1 MSVID
6 LSALKGGLREL
17 PPLSLYIHFP
27 WCVKK
32 CPYCDFNSH
41 EFRAGSIPIAN
52 AANTGRSRVGEG
64 FDEMAY
70 VEALLRDFE
79 YSLPSIW
86 GRSIS
91 TIFMGGGTP
100 SLFSPQAMDA
110 LLAGIRARVRLQP
123 DAEITMEANPGTFER
138 ERFHGYRDAGINRL
152 SIGIQSFNPRHLQ
165 ALGRIH
171 DDAEARRAVE
181 TALSCFDNVNL
192 DLMYA
197 LPQQTLAEALAD
209 IDTALSYGVSHI
221 SAYHLT
227 IEPNT
232 LFAVQLPQNL
242 PDDELSA
249 DMQEAIEARLEGA
262 GFVHYETSA
271 FAQPGRFARHNVNY
285 WQFGDYVG
293 IGAGAHGKIS
303 SHAGI
308 VREMRYKQ
316 PAAYLQAIAEGK
328 PVQSSHKVG
337 RKDLPFEFMMNLLRL
352 TGGFELRLFSERT
365 GLPVSCIQSQ
375 LQQARAE
382 GLIEHDLTHPRP
394 TLKGQRFLNDLLNL
408 FLHEDGEN

>member
-86 GRSIS
+86 GRPIS

-138 ERFHGYRDAGINRL
+138 ERFQGYRDAGINRL
-152 SIGIQSFNPRHLQ
+152 SIGIQSFHPRHLQ

-181 TALSCFDNVNL
+181 TALTYFDNVNL

-209 IDTALSYGVSHI
+209 LDTALSYGVSHV

-316 PAAYLQAIAEGK
+316 PAAYLQAVAEGK

-382 GLIEHDLTHPRP
+382 GLIEHDLTHLRP
-394 TLKGQRFLNDLLNL
+394 TLKGQRFLNDLLTL